1 MYILIGSTNQIVK
14 KSKNLI
20 IGAACFN
27 FSSIGATMVKNGKM
41 FEKGK
46 LQPCFQHQKW
56 AIK

>member
-1 MYILIGSTNQIVK
+1 MYILIGSTYHIVK
-14 KSKNLI
+14 KSKILI

-27 FSSIGATMVKNGKM
+27 FSSIGATMVKM

-56 AIK
+56 AIR